1 MCNSTGQR
9 SVGVIL
15 YILGLLIAGVM
26 FMVIGNEYNKDPTD
40 YDKVKTFFWVYAI
53 AMLIGTIGLILD
65 NGDRFCGEE
74 EFKDVDY
81 FGGLFQVV
89 SGFAWAG
96 FGVGLAHYYEKKF
109 IGAAPTS
116 GSLVKNADE
125 RGSLAYLSGVAAIF
139 YGFGGLLS
147 LKKLLCCEGFDCSMA
162 NIFNIVNMVLS
173 VILIVFWF
181 LFADRLEKDPQ
192 VQAGDKDRRTFSY
205 LIGVVYILMAL
216 MGSLMI
222 LEVCGCGGGEKK
234 PGYDDGYNP
243 KPGYDDGYNGGG
255 QGYNGGN
262 QGYGDDTT
270 TGYGEKP
277 RPSY

>member
-15 YILGLLIAGVM
+15 YILGLLVAGVM
-26 FMVIGNEYNKDPTD
+26 FMVIGSEYNKDPSD
-40 YDKVKTFFWVYAI
+40 YEKMKTYFWVYAI

-96 FGVGLAHYYEKKF
+96 FGVGLAIYY
-109 IGAAPTS
+109 TS
-116 GSLVKNADE
+116 KYTDTTNVSTQYADE

-139 YGFGGLLS
+139 YGFGGLLN
-147 LKKLLCCEGFDCSMA
+147 LKKLLCCQGFDCSMG

-173 VILIVFWF
+173 LVLIVFWF
-181 LFADRLEKDPQ
+181 LFADRLEKDPLT
-192 VQAGDKDRRTFSY
+192 QAGDKDRKTFAY

-222 LEVCGCGGGEKK
+222 LEVCGCGGGGGGG
-234 PGYDDGYNP
+234 GYDDGYKP
-243 KPGYDDGYNGGG
+243 KPGYDDGYNGGN